1 MAIATGSQIRPEL
14 SAVDYTPFLQAS
26 GQSAQMQAQGIA
38 SAVGG
43 ALKGFESIVQQQKE
57 NKQLDAEIKAAERFG
72 NAIQPFLK
80 DVNPQVQAQ
89 FGQVMGALADP
100 NLSAREKSTIAKG
113 IPQALND
120 ILGMAELGRKTQ
132 DEKSTAQYAE
142 MLNAGGGKIPSP
154 VSSEALAKYTPAQK
168 LAAKERY
175 LRQAEVEAKTGLIGA
190 QKQSLEAKDA
200 AALQKAEL
208 AKTKALIEDAG
219 NAMALGEA
227 FDDSNMTPAQ
237 VRAARVLSEGVKKTT
252 GLDEKNN
259 YDAYKQALAAAEG
272 MPLGPERQA
281 FIIDEYLAN
290 RGAANPDFLKKI
302 SEVSKSP
309 YQTTKIGDFTVVEAN
324 GTTRVIDD
332 RGTLAEAKNV
342 EKDQYLKLINETI
355 KDEKNYP
362 SWDKVPLGVR
372 EIIMAG
378 HRKYPPK
385 GDYINPAPNARESW
399 DMDRATLTG
408 KPSQSA
414 QTPTTPS
421 TLTPSAAGQ
430 KVTPVSIGGGWKLLP
445 RGP

>member
-14 SAVDYTPFLQAS
+14 SAVNYTPFLQAS
-26 GQSAQMQAQGIA
+26 GQAAQMQAQGIT

-80 DVNPQVQAQ
+80 DVNPEVQAQ
-89 FGQVMGALADP
+89 FGKVMGALSDP
-100 NLSAREKSTIAKG
+100 SLSARQKSTIAKG

-132 DEKSTAQYAE
+132 DEKATAEYTQ
-142 MLNAGGGKIPSP
+142 MLSAGGGKIPSP
-154 VSSEALAKYTPAQK
+154 VSNEALDKYTPTQK

-175 LRQAEVEAKTGLIGA
+175 LRQAEVEAKTDLIGA
-190 QKQSLEAKDA
+190 QTQSIAAKDA
-200 AALQKAEL
+200 AAVQKAK
-208 AKTKALIEDAG
+208 AAADKALIEDAG

-227 FDDSNMTPAQ
+227 FDSSNMTPSQ
-237 VRAARVLSEGVKKTT
+237 VRAAQVLSEGVKKTT

-259 YDAYKQALAAAEG
+259 YEAYKQALAAAEG

-281 FIIDEYLAN
+281 FILDSHLKN
-290 RGAANPDFLKKI
+290 GGAANPDFLEKI
-302 SEVSKSP
+302 SKANKSP
-309 YQTTKIGDFTVVEAN
+309 YQETKIGDFTVIEAN

-342 EKDQYLKLINETI
+342 EKDKYLKLINETI
-355 KDEKNYP
+355 KDEKRYP
-362 SWDKVPLGVR
+362 SWTDVPLDIR

-378 HRKYPPK
+378 HSKYPPRGSMLEPTPDAMK
-385 GDYINPAPNARESW
+385 SW
-399 DMDRATLTG
+399 EMQRATLFG
-408 KPSQSA
+408 RSDQA
-414 QTPTTPS
+414 ITPTTSS
-421 TLTPSAAGQ
+421 TLTPTTSGQ
-430 KVTPVSIGGGWKLLP
+430 KLIPIPGSGGWKRSSP
-445 RGP
+445 